1 MSAPAKTEDRITAT
15 ERRELR
21 TVVRMRLKVLRAEVA
36 AREADLTQEM
46 ERRLVERYRGDDEQN
61 TAFRNDVKKIQTKA
75 NEQLAKLKER
85 YEDRFSGGRWNS
97 TGDDFSMPYTRRSTE
112 DRQQLRKAL
121 LAGIQAELRAAKV
134 ALDRQEADL
143 LENLSLDALQ
153 TSAARAFLEALPKA
167 VELVPSQKLREIEAR
182 YDAANSR
189 EFG

>member
-1 MSAPAKTEDRITAT
+1 MSAPAKTDDRITAT

-21 TVVRMRLKVLRAEVA
+21 TVVRMRLKVLRSEVA

-61 TAFRNDVKKIQTKA
+61 TAFRNDVKKIQARA
-75 NEQLAKLKER
+75 NEQLVKLKEK
-85 YEDRFSGGRWNS
+85 YEDRFSGGRWN
-97 TGDDFSMPYTRRSTE
+97 TGDDFSMPYCRRSTE
-112 DRQQLRKAL
+112 DRQQLRRAL
-121 LAGIQAELRAAKV
+121 EAGIKAELRAAKV

-153 TSAARAFLEALPKA
+153 TSAARAFLATLPKA
-167 VELVPSQKLREIEAR
+167 VELVPSQKLQEIEAR
-182 YDAANSR
+182 YDANPR